1 MFVIVSCLF
10 AINNNQLFIYKAEL
24 QFYVGSTNCARFI
37 LPAALSVSVIMGVE
51 GGVEFR
57 KTSTGSEVG
66 GSAQCSG
73 LK

>member
-1 MFVIVSCLF
+1 MFVC
-10 AINNNQLFIYKAEL
+10 NNQLFIYIAEL
-24 QFYVGSTNCARFI
+24 QFYVSSTNCARFI
-37 LPAALSVSVIMGVE
+37 LPALLVSVIMGVE